1 MATVLPLISPD
12 SDVID
17 FERRFGGIARLYGES
32 ALTTFKQA
40 HVCVIGV
47 GGVGSWAVEGLARS
61 AIGKITMIDLDHL
74 SESNVN
80 RQLHALTDTLGQS
93 KVDALAER
101 IAQINPYCVVTRV
114 EEFIDPDNV
123 ATLISVGQFDYVID
137 AIDNTR
143 AKTALVVHCRANHI
157 PLVTI
162 GSAGG
167 QVDPTRIAVCDL
179 SRTEQE
185 PLLARVRKRL
195 RRLHGFP
202 RGTKNKFGID
212 AVYSTEPVRHPELCA
227 TDDETNSEM
236 NSEINE
242 GLNGLN
248 CAGYGSA
255 VVVTASFGFVA
266 AGLVL
271 RKLAELSNQ
280 SNQSK
285 ATASHAEV

>member
-1 MATVLPLISPD
+1 MATVLPLIPPE
-12 SDVID
+12 SDAID

-32 ALTTFKQA
+32 ALTSFKQA

-80 RQLHALTDTLGQS
+80 RQLHALTDTLGKS

-101 IAQINPYCVVTRV
+101 IAQINPYCVVTRI

-123 ATLISVGQFDYVID
+123 ATLIPAGQFDYVID

-212 AVYSTEPVRHPELCA
+212 AVYSTEPVRHPELCV

-236 NSEINE
+236 NE

-271 RKLAELSNQ
+271 RKLAEQ
-280 SNQSK
+280 SD
-285 ATASHAEV
+285 

>member
-1 MATVLPLISPD
+1 MATVLPLIPLD
-12 SDVID
+12 SDAID

-40 HVCVIGV
+40 HVCVMGV

-80 RQLHALTDTLGQS
+80 RQLHALTDTLGKS

-123 ATLISVGQFDYVID
+123 ATLIPVGQFDYVID

-212 AVYSTEPVRHPELCA
+212 AVYSTEPVRHPELFA
-227 TDDETNSEM
+227 TDDDANDAV
-236 NSEINE
+236 NE

-271 RKLAELSNQ
+271 RKLAEQSHQ
-280 SNQSK
+280 SNP
-285 ATASHAEV
+285 TVSHSEV

>member
-1 MATVLPLISPD
+1 MATVLPLIPPD
-12 SDVID
+12 SDAID

-32 ALTTFKQA
+32 ALTSFKQA

-74 SESNVN
+74 SESNIN

-101 IAQINPYCVVTRV
+101 ISQINPYCVVTRV

-123 ATLISVGQFDYVID
+123 ATLIPVGQFDYVID

-212 AVYSTEPVRHPELCA
+212 AVYSTEPVRHPELCV
-227 TDDETNSEM
+227 TDDETSED
-236 NSEINE
+236 SNE
-242 GLNGLN
+242 SLNGLS

-271 RKLAELSNQ
+271 RKLAEKVN
-280 SNQSK
+280 
-285 ATASHAEV
+285 

>member
-1 MATVLPLISPD
+1 MATVLPLIPPD
-12 SDVID
+12 SDAID

-32 ALTTFKQA
+32 ALTSFKKA

-80 RQLHALTDTLGQS
+80 RQLHALTDTLGKS

-101 IAQINPYCVVTRV
+101 IAQINPYCVVTRI

-123 ATLISVGQFDYVID
+123 ATLIPAGQFDYVID

-212 AVYSTEPVRHPELCA
+212 AVYSTEPVRHPELCV
-227 TDDETNSEM
+227 TDDEMSDK
-236 NSEINE
+236 SNE

-248 CAGYGSA
+248 CEGYGSA

-271 RKLAELSNQ
+271 RKLAEQ
-280 SNQSK
+280 SD
-285 ATASHAEV
+285 